1 MFNEDDLIY
10 PIRNKKYLDRIIIN
24 INIPNIEDFR
34 DEYFKTYD
42 ALMQERNR
50 RPFRVLGKS
59 GPLYRRR
66 SFKEGGYFTSK
77 VAKMLNDAYND
88 LLEEI
93 KDTLDYVGNERTVFR
108 IRLEI
113 IVSNNMV
120 IAAFKARYWYNDNT
134 DDGWIGSHKIYVE
147 EQMVGDSY
155 PGIGHPDLDD
165 DIDIQIKVLFN
176 LVLDKRYRKSKT
188 FNVDYLTYN
197 T

>member
-1 MFNEDDLIY
+1 MINDDDLIY
-10 PIRNKKYLDRIIIN
+10 PIKNKKYLDRIIIN
-24 INIPNIEDFR
+24 IDIPNIEDFK
-34 DEYFKTYD
+34 DEYFKTYY

-50 RPFRVLGKS
+50 YPFRVLGKQ
-59 GPLYRRR
+59 GPTYRKRK
-66 SFKEGGYFTSK
+66 FKEGGYFTRQ
-77 VAKMLNDAYND
+77 VANMLNDAYND

-93 KDTLDYVGNERTVFR
+93 EDMLSADKDGNTISRL
-108 IRLEI
+108 RLEI

-134 DDGWIGSHKIYVE
+134 DDGWIGSHKTYVE
-147 EQMVGDSY
+147 EQMIEDSY
-155 PGIGHPDLDD
+155 PGIGYTDIDD
-165 DIDIQIKVLFN
+165 DIDIQIKVLFS